1 MVVAGRY
8 IVGREEKTA
17 EKNGKCLESAENGAC
32 RKRRFWTEKEIAY
45 LKSGVGILTPEQMAE
60 HLDRSVYSVK
70 SFCCK
75 KGIKH
80 GKRVYADGVVRV
92 YWTQA
97 EITALMGYAETLTIE
112 HAAARLGRSYASV
125 QNKADELKISFKHQ
139 RLRLQDVADILRVSI
154 TVVKRRRKKL
164 GLNFRHIKGNSR
176 KRSDTRGAT
185 GKDIVAI
192 AKDLLENP
200 SFRGLDRTSAKHL
213 RQVIEEYEGW
223 E

>member
-8 IVGREEKTA
+8 IVERNEKTA
-17 EKNGKCLESAENGAC
+17 EKSGKCLELAESGAC
-32 RKRRFWTEKEIAY
+32 NKRRFWTEEEIEY
-45 LKSGVGILTPEQMAE
+45 LKSGVGILTAEQLAKN
-60 HLDRSVYSVK
+60 LNRSVSSVK

-97 EITALMGYAETLTIE
+97 EITALMGYAETLTME

-125 QNKADELKISFKHQ
+125 QNKADELKISFRYQ
-139 RLRLQDVADILRVSI
+139 RLFLQDVADILRVSI
-154 TVVKRRRKKL
+154 TVVKSRRKKL
-164 GLNFRHIKGNSR
+164 GLNFRHIKGVSR

-213 RQVIEEYEGW
+213 RQVVKDYEGW